1 MQQFSLVAMYW
12 REEKRAGFSGFSPRP
27 LSVLA
32 RSFLKAVSSLTAM
45 LVETSR
51 ERRDPRGA
59 QLHNLSLILSAP
71 PGALV
76 QSAAE
81 NVQPSAGWQQFKA
94 AGWSWGRA
102 LGGGGKRWSRDL
114 RWIPRIC
121 TYTPPIFR
129 TRFALSRL
137 ISAPARSRGGK
148 KVRQGLEMLHLITNI
163 IRLTHRFITGAG
175 RSFTLTAQGKATV
188 AIWIICTNYQLPNN
202 KWYFGIK

>member
-59 QLHNLSLILSAP
+59 QLHNLSPIVSAP

-137 ISAPARSRGGK
+137 ISAPARSQG
-148 KVRQGLEMLHLITNI
+148 RQ
-163 IRLTHRFITGAG
+163 
-175 RSFTLTAQGKATV
+175 
-188 AIWIICTNYQLPNN
+188 
-202 KWYFGIK
+202 